1 MFWLTKNAA
10 REARQEPRVAA
21 LDLPARRPAADI
33 DLWVLSELQARGP
46 MTLSD
51 LVARVAERL
60 YRDAVRDGAA
70 CVDIGLFGAKLFQ
83 IEAAAAVARG
93 DGRWW
98 TIDKRTQRVESAAVV
113 AGRSSHETVRASGV
127 ES

>member
-1 MFWLTKNAA
+1 MFWLTKNVA

-21 LDLPARRPAADI
+21 LDSPARRPAADI
-33 DLWVLSELQARGP
+33 DLWGLSVLQARGP

-51 LVARVAERL
+51 LVTRVADRM

-70 CVDIGLFGAKLFQ
+70 CVDIGLFGAKLFYA
-83 IEAAAAVARG
+83 EAAAVVARG
-93 DGRWW
+93 DGKWW
-98 TIDKRTQRVESAAVV
+98 AIDKGVQMVASAAPG
-113 AGRSSHETVRASGV
+113 AGRSLGI